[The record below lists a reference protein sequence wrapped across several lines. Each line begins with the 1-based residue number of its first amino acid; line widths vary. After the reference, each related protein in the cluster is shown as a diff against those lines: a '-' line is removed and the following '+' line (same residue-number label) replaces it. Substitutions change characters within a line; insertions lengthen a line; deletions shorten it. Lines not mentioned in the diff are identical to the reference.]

1 MKQHKDSQYDD
12 DLTIG
17 ADEYDDSFQTSDV
30 DLFEFGSDE
39 DSAISRLKTLVLSID
54 WEITDEVLLQ
64 FNDEIQDLKDIW
76 ANEKIQMVYLQ
87 ALEKIGKYIFRDKA
101 DSHPNAIRL
110 LLSMYYN
117 LERIVLSDEL
127 SGAEKKKLLLEDVRR
142 FEKLKKLISDK
153 EARMIKPPP
162 ASEPIRVVVPAAAGN
177 ELLDLK
183 AIVLGIDW
191 EITDNDLLAL
201 REEVI
206 RLEEVYADS
215 KPRLVFLQGIGTLGA
230 YIRKKKSNAHADA
243 FKILHSFYEGL
254 EKLVRTPVIT
264 FEQEKEILRPE
275 VKKYNA
281 FKAVIADTLV
291 RGEDVEAGEG
301 EDEDT
306 LDFSGS
312 RTIAPAF
319 ADMPEDEVHGFQEE
333 DEAKTLKTVSPINV
347 DEHINRFFGEEE
359 EQGSAATEVEPGE
372 AAFSKESVERE
383 AEEFSAA
390 FFDVE
395 SIEEPDQYGV
405 DRRTALQGVDVETEA
420 DDDSGEEALPV
431 VKGEVAPALIE
442 TGGRAVFETVK
453 FDEPVPESELA
464 QEITGRLDDFFG
476 VAEEPG
482 EAAVLS
488 SAFEIPADVA
498 LKGVDV
504 ETEADEEE
512 EGVKAVIHDELAFVA
527 DENAPA
533 FAEIEEELQET
544 AEPPAEAEPAGT
556 AWEATPEEVF
566 IETPETLFAEGEVVA
581 PDEELV
587 AEEVARQLDEMFAAL
602 PGDDMIPVIED
613 REIEEDV
620 EAFFT
625 LEEAPEEFSAV
636 ELPVEEAEPAAEF
649 LVPEAEEETV
659 EAPEADPLADLR
671 GCVQSISLELD
682 DRIIQGL
689 LTEISTLRHNWYDR
703 PLEKAFLQ
711 LLSTVVQHIDQYR
724 YGASDESSTLLSAVM
739 GGLEKSRSIEEA
751 KAQDL
756 LLTNICAVLQ
766 WQQDMLNSQAV
777 RGADGYLSFADQTQ
791 AEPDAM
797 FEEREIEQEVFDALL
812 TEPLF
817 EPEEEA
823 ASFGMDLEAEGLKA
837 GEEQPALSGH
847 IDNAYVTDIVRRE
860 IDALRDTLKKEIAEL
875 RRAMNLGDSN
885 T

>member
-1 MKQHKDSQYDD
+1 MEQHKDSQYDD

-17 ADEYDDSFQTSDV
+17 ADEYDDSFQTGDV

-64 FNDEIQDLKDIW
+64 FNEEIQDLKDVW
-76 ANEKIQMVYLQ
+76 AGEKIQMVYLQ
-87 ALEKIGKYIFRDKA
+87 ALEKIGKYIYRDKA

-127 SGAEKKKLLLEDVRR
+127 SGAEKKKILLEDVRR
-142 FEKLKKLISDK
+142 FEKLKKMISGK
-153 EARMIKPPP
+153 EARVIKPPP
-162 ASEPIRVVVPAAAGN
+162 ASEPIRVVDTAAAGN

-201 REEVI
+201 REEVV

-215 KPRLVFLQGIGTLGA
+215 KPRLIFLQGIGTLGA

-254 EKLVRTPVIT
+254 EKLVRTPAIT

-281 FKAVIADTLV
+281 FKAIIADTLT
-291 RGEDVEAGEG
+291 RDDFEAGEA
-301 EDEDT
+301 EEDT

-312 RTIAPAF
+312 RTVAPAF
-319 ADMPEDEVHGFQEE
+319 ADMPEDEVHGFQE
-333 DEAKTLKTVSPINV
+333 DVEAKALKLGSPINV

-359 EQGSAATEVEPGE
+359 EPETAAPVFEPEV
-372 AAFSKESVERE
+372 AAVTKDSVERE

-390 FFDVE
+390 FFDVG
-395 SIEEPDQYGV
+395 SIEEPVQYAV

-420 DDDSGEEALPV
+420 DDESNEEALPV
-431 VKGEVAPALIE
+431 VKGEVAPALIQS
-442 TGGRAVFETVK
+442 GGKVVFETVR

-464 QEITGRLDDFFG
+464 QEITGRLDEFFG
-476 VAEEPG
+476 TVDEPG
-482 EAAVLS
+482 GAVELPS
-488 SAFEIPADVA
+488 PFEVSADVA
-498 LKGVDV
+498 LQGVNV
-504 ETEADEEE
+504 ETEGDEEE
-512 EGVKAVIHDELAFVA
+512 EGTGVVIQSDLALAA

-533 FAEIEEELQET
+533 FAEIEEELQE
-544 AEPPAEAEPAGT
+544 AAAHPAEAEPADVV
-556 AWEATPEEVF
+556 WEATPEEVF
-566 IETPETLFAEGEVVA
+566 AGVPETLFAEGEAVR
-581 PDEELV
+581 PEDEL
-587 AEEVARQLDEMFAAL
+587 AEEEVSRQLDEMFAAL

-625 LEEAPEEFSAV
+625 LEEEPEEFSAA
-636 ELPVEEAEPAAEF
+636 ELPIEGAEVAEEVVEAAVEEATAE
-649 LVPEAEEETV
+649 TG
-659 EAPEADPLADLR
+659 EADPLTDLR
-671 GCVQSISLELD
+671 GCVQSINLELNET
-682 DRIIQGL
+682 IIQGL
-689 LTEISTLRHNWYDR
+689 FNEINTLRQKWYDR
-703 PLEKAFLQ
+703 PLEKTFLQ

-724 YGASDESSTLLSAVM
+724 YGASDESSTLLNAVM
-739 GGLEKSRSIEEA
+739 HGLEKSRSMEEGE
-751 KAQDL
+751 AQDL

-766 WQQDMLNSQAV
+766 WQQNMLNNQAV
-777 RGADGYLSFADQTQ
+777 RGADGYLAFVDQTQ
-791 AEPDAM
+791 AEPVAM
-797 FEEREIEQEVFDALL
+797 FEESEPEQEVSFEQPA
-812 TEPLF
+812 EPSTAVK
-817 EPEEEA
+817 EEE
-823 ASFGMDLEAEGLKA
+823 SVFLEVDLEEELAA
-837 GEEQPALSGH
+837 GEEQQIVSAPV
-847 IDNAYVTDIVRRE
+847 DNAYVTDIVRRE

-875 RRAMNLGDSN
+875 RRAMNLDNGN